1 MKRIELLWG
10 IRFSPITFGSIFI
23 SYRKQSGNMW
33 KRSKRNC
40 QKVIFTRF
48 TNISGRLRRRTLRL
62 FHLAIGYINY
72 KHKLYTDT
80 THHHIFL
87 KDTERMGSGDILNK
101 IASYYNSKINS
112 FRRCKHSHSFVGL
125 KVFLFCIVFFARV
138 YKCTNKAVCCYAT

>member
-1 MKRIELLWG
+1 MKA
-10 IRFSPITFGSIFI
+10 
-23 SYRKQSGNMW
+23 KQTQLPKSHIYTIYEYKW
-33 KRSKRNC
+33 AAETKD
-40 QKVIFTRF
+40 FAF
-48 TNISGRLRRRTLRL
+48 
-62 FHLAIGYINY
+62 FFPLAIGYINY

-80 THHHIFL
+80 HDHIFL